1 MKGKWFIVGLVLLGL
16 VAALSAAILVG
27 VLQFGRRAGASR
39 GPAPPAPVEI
49 VLAKKALPAMA
60 VVDGR
65 SVVTKTVPKQEAP
78 ADYVASPGLVV
89 GKVLAVPMT
98 EGQVFTKGC
107 FVTKGSGPQLA
118 AALPNGMRAVSLSLP
133 GWSGLEGLLYPGS
146 VVDVYASLR
155 DPTASGRPIVS
166 TVLVQG
172 VQVLAVEHRTV
183 FTEEKKEG
191 QTRTVPRRYPLVTL
205 MVNPEQARALQ
216 LAMQHGSMSLAMR
229 NPLDRQ
235 SISLEPMWI
244 SDILRYPHLAE
255 QAHEPDEEVE
265 PAPTQ
270 PAVALRALRG
280 KWDVLIIRGGQRE
293 EQSFELPTKDVGREK
308 REGA

>member
-16 VAALSAAILVG
+16 VAALSAAMLVG
-27 VLQFGRRAGASR
+27 GLRFGRRAGASR
-39 GPAPPAPVEI
+39 EPAAPVEI
-49 VLAKKALPAMA
+49 VLATKGLPAMA

-107 FVTKGSGPQLA
+107 FVTKGSRPQLA
-118 AALPNGMRAVSLSLP
+118 AVLPNGMRAVSLSLP

-146 VVDVYASLR
+146 VVDVYGLFR

-166 TVLVQG
+166 TVLVQS
-172 VQVLAVEHRTV
+172 VQVLAVAHRTV
-183 FTEEKKEG
+183 FSEEKEEG
-191 QTRTVPRRYPLVTL
+191 QSRTVPRRYPLVTL

-216 LAMQHGSMSLAMR
+216 LAMQHGSVSLAMR

-255 QAHEPDEEVE
+255 QAHEPDEKVE
-265 PAPTQ
+265 PAAAR
-270 PAVALRALRG
+270 PAVALRA
-280 KWDVLIIRGGQRE
+280 KWDVLIIRGRQRE